1 MASAVPAMTVLPQYQ
16 GTAYQLQQQQALA
29 QALMQH
35 AMTPQNTQAVGS
47 GQYSIVPKYSIG
59 GGMAQ
64 LGQALLAA
72 KMQNNVGQGYQ
83 DLGQNQ
89 MNYLMGGTAP
99 AQSKQAA
106 APQAAAPQQTT
117 DAGGMTDNQSG
128 PGVTSTPVPTP
139 GQPTPQAYAS
149 ALGATGSSA
158 PTPAAAPAQGGG
170 MLAPGSALNPSGMD
184 SGKAAYLYMTMGPAE
199 YAKNFVAP
207 YVKPTEAT
215 LMANQAHSDPIAANR
230 DALFKANNIAP
241 YQFAPNTVVQD
252 PRSGASSTTPA
263 AAPAGSQNILG
274 ADNKWYTVPVQGGSA
289 AIQAEAA
296 AKAGGEGSML
306 PYDKGVDAAGNP
318 LPVMSRTAAATQQ
331 AGATTPASAAI
342 VQTESGGN
350 PNAVSPKGAMGAWQ
364 VMPNTN
370 ANPGFGVKPAQN
382 NSPAEL
388 NRVGQDY
395 YNAMTQRY
403 QSPTLGAIAYNMGPG
418 ATDQWIKNGA
428 KFESLPAETRNYV
441 GKVATLTA
449 LNSGAGTTPSAPSTS
464 AGIYAA
470 PPMGAQANVE
480 ATVKGQIDTMQKS
493 YQNLQTVRSGAPA
506 ALQDVDNMSK
516 LAQGANPLT
525 IGPAGA
531 KFAGLFSS
539 NAAEYEKSRDN
550 LVTNLGSQLGINSD
564 AARDLV
570 YGSIPSYGS
579 PKQAVQNGLDTLRG
593 QIQTRLLKSD
603 YLSGAYA
610 SGDAKAYNQKENQ
623 FDQNMTP
630 AVANQVSTFNSMPT
644 GPAKAQALKA
654 AASNPQLRQRLEWA
668 VSNGILK

>member
-1 MASAVPAMTVLPQYQ
+1 MASAAMPGMTVLPQFQ
-16 GTAYQLQQQQALA
+16 GSAYQLQQQQALA
-29 QALMQH
+29 QALMQQSFQ
-35 AMTPQNTQAVGS
+35 PQNTQAVGS
-47 GQYSIVPKYSIG
+47 GQYSIVPKYSAVG
-59 GGMAQ
+59 GLAQ
-64 LGQALLAA
+64 LGQALMAA
-72 KMQNNVGQGYQ
+72 KMQNNVAQGYNQ
-83 DLGQNQ
+83 LGQNQ
-89 MNYLMGGTAP
+89 WSVLTGQPPQT
-99 AQSKQAA
+99 
-106 APQAAAPQQTT
+106 PQAAAPQQTT

-128 PGVTSTPVPTP
+128 PSVTSAPVPTP

-149 ALGATGSSA
+149 ALGSTGA
-158 PTPAAAPAQGGG
+158 PQQSAAPQQGGG
-170 MLAPGSALNPSGMD
+170 LLSPGGPLNPNGIPVNAAATMFMTPEGQKELFKSVAASYAPTDTTRMGRQAGYTPEQIQQANSGRIFKD
-184 SGKAAYLYMTMGPAE
+184 
-199 YAKNFVAP
+199 NFVAP
-207 YVKPTEAT
+207 VTGTGIFRSPQT
-215 LMANQAHSDPIAANR
+215 MQPIANNPNMPAGTNPLF
-230 DALFKANNIAP
+230 DASGNVAA
-241 YQFAPNTVVQD
+241 VQ
-252 PRSGASSTTPA
+252 PIQGAQSAMQGNA
-263 AAPAGSQNILG
+263 AA
-274 ADNKWYTVPVQGGSA
+274 TA
-289 AIQAEAA
+289 A
-296 AKAGGEGSML
+296 GEGSQL
-306 PYDKGVDAAGNP
+306 PYAGVDASGNP
-318 LPVMSRTAAATQQ
+318 LPVTNRTAAATQ

-342 VQTESGGN
+342 VQTESGGS

-449 LNSGAGTTPSAPSTS
+449 LNSGAGTPPSGGGTP
-464 AGIYAA
+464 AGGAVYAA
-470 PPMGAQANVE
+470 PPMGAQANAE
-480 ATVKGQIDTMQKS
+480 ETVKGQIDTMQKS

-525 IGPAGA
+525 VGPAGA
-531 KFAGLFSS
+531 KFAGLFSA

-570 YGSIPSYGS
+570 YGSIPSYGA

-603 YLSGAYA
+603 YLSGAYT

-654 AASNPQLRQRLEWA
+654 AASNPQLRSRLEWA